1 MLNVPESEI
10 RARIESLRA
19 RLSTRGL
26 RGAFFTARVDRF
38 YLSGTVQEGI
48 LWVGAEE
55 DPRLFVLRDAD
66 RARSET
72 PLEVVAVSGWRELWI
87 RARDLV
93 GAGRIGLTLDVLCA
107 AHLRHLGLDD
117 LHAAADVS
125 PDLLALRSRKSLWEI
140 GRLEETGRVAADV
153 FRHATEI
160 LRPGMSEV
168 EFAGLLFAHAMKLGH
183 EGLLRTRGSFEAYSW
198 HVLSGPNTARSGA
211 VDTPMSGEGL
221 SPAFPWGAGRRAIQ
235 RGEPVIVDFGV
246 SLFGYQTDQTRTF
259 CVGPAP
265 DWLLEAHA
273 GILEVYRCMVAT
285 LREGA
290 IAGEVFARGE
300 EQARSLGLSGYLGR
314 PGHRCRFVGHGVG
327 LEIVEPP
334 LIAQGVKEVLQ
345 LFSAIALEPKAII
358 GNLGGVGVEDT
369 LLLDDTGVRPLASIP
384 LELIRV

>member
-1 MLNVPESEI
+1 
-10 RARIESLRA
+10 
-19 RLSTRGL
+19 
-26 RGAFFTARVDRF
+26 
-38 YLSGTVQEGI
+38 
-48 LWVGAEE
+48 
-55 DPRLFVLRDAD
+55 VLRDAD

-72 PLEVVAVSGWRELWI
+72 PLEVAAVSGWRELWI

-93 GAGRIGLTLDVLCA
+93 GAGRIGLTVDVLSV
-107 AHLRHLGLDD
+107 AHLHHLGLGD
-117 LHAAADVS
+117 LHAVTDVS
-125 PDLLALRSRKSLWEI
+125 PDLLALRSRKSPWEI

-369 LLLDDTGVRPLASIP
+369 LLLDDTGARPLASIP
-384 LELIRV
+384 LKLIRV

>member
-1 MLNVPESEI
+1 MLIVPENEI
-10 RARIESLRA
+10 VARVTSLRT
-19 RLSTRGL
+19 RLSARGL
-26 RGAFFTARVDRF
+26 RGALFTARVDRF

-48 LWVGAEE
+48 LWIGAEE

-72 PLEVVAVSGWRELWI
+72 PLEVVAVSGWRDLWT
-87 RARDLV
+87 RTRDLAR
-93 GAGRIGLTLDVLCA
+93 AGRIGLTLDVLPVT
-107 AHLRHLGLDD
+107 HLCHLGISD
-117 LHAAADVS
+117 LHAAADIS

-140 GRLEETGRVAADV
+140 DRLEESGRVAADV
-153 FRHATEI
+153 FCHATEI
-160 LRPGMSEV
+160 LRPGMTEA

-198 HVLSGPNTARSGA
+198 HVLSGPNTARPGA

-235 RGEPVIVDFGV
+235 RGEPVVVDFPV

-259 CVGPAP
+259 CIGPAP

-273 GILEVYRCMVAT
+273 AILEVYWCMVTT

-290 IAGEVFARGE
+290 IAGELFLRGK
-300 EQARSLGLSGYLGR
+300 EQAESLGLSGYLGR

-327 LEIVEPP
+327 LEMVEPP

-345 LFSAIALEPKAII
+345 LFSTIALEPKAII
-358 GNLGGVGVEDT
+358 GDLGGVGVEDT
-369 LLLDDTGVRPLASIP
+369 LLLDDTGVRPLTPIP

>member
-1 MLNVPESEI
+1 MLIVPENEI
-10 RARIESLRA
+10 RARVKSLQA
-19 RLSTRGL
+19 RLSNRGL
-26 RGAFFTARVDRF
+26 RGALFTARVDRF

-72 PLEVVAVSGWRELWI
+72 PLEVVAVSGWRELWT

-93 GAGRIGLTLDVLCA
+93 GAGRIGLTLDVLLV
-107 AHLRHLGLDD
+107 AHLRHLGLGD
-117 LHAAADVS
+117 LHATADVS
-125 PDLLALRSRKSLWEI
+125 PDLLALRRRKSPWEI
-140 GRLEETGRVAADV
+140 DRLEETGRVAADV
-153 FRHATEI
+153 FRYAAEI
-160 LRPGMSEV
+160 LRPGMTEA

-198 HVLSGPNTARSGA
+198 HVLSGPNTARPGA

-221 SPAFPWGAGRRAIQ
+221 SPAFPWGAGRREIQ

-246 SLFGYQTDQTRTF
+246 CLFGYQTDQTRTF

-273 GILEVYRCMVAT
+273 GILEIYRCMVAT

-300 EQARSLGLSGYLGR
+300 EQARTLGLSGYLGR
-314 PGHRCRFVGHGVG
+314 PGQRCRFVGHGVG

-345 LFSAIALEPKAII
+345 LFTAVALEPKAII
-358 GNLGGVGVEDT
+358 GDLGGVGVEDT
-369 LLLDDTGVRPLASIP
+369 LLLDDTGIRPLASIP